1 MLLKHLRI
9 LLSFSGLHKL
19 FSSLIYE
26 LCLYIFLSCSSLRL
40 CFVSM
45 RLSLGA
51 PDNTLIL
58 PSSSSKSLSLCSNL
72 IPLLLDCF
80 SKNLLWNKMWGCKN
94 IRLPARSHLP
104 VDIWSIQHFLEAV
117 SKCQIVCC
125 LYWCIFWFHPFGK
138 LFHFRAYFCG
148 CSCYPRW
155 HWPQWCQNLLL
166 LQRKTHR
173 QQRQH
178 KANSF
183 NDCKSMPGKNY
194 FVCQV
199 AGISY

>member
-72 IPLLLDCF
+72 IPLLPDCF
-80 SKNLLWNKMWGCKN
+80 SRNLLWNKMWGCKN
-94 IRLPARSHLP
+94 IWLPARSHLP
-104 VDIWSIQHFLEAV
+104 VDIWYIQHFLKQSVNVKSFVAYTDASFGFIRLVNFFISEPIFVDAHV
-117 SKCQIVCC
+117 IPDGTDPNDAKIYFFFKERLTDNSGSTKQIHSMIARVC
-125 LYWCIFWFHPFGK
+125 PVRTV
-138 LFHFRAYFCG
+138 LFAR
-148 CSCYPRW
+148 
-155 HWPQWCQNLLL
+155 LL
-166 LQRKTHR
+166 
-173 QQRQH
+173 
-178 KANSF
+178 
-183 NDCKSMPGKNY
+183 G
-194 FVCQV
+194 
-199 AGISY
+199 